1 MGASDFTRR
10 LFFAG
15 EFALMAATIAAAVY
29 VSHPDEWRPVTLV
42 ATLLAIALVG
52 EWFTIKTRAGI
63 LSASLGVMVLA
74 MGLLGPGAAGACGAA
89 AIALHSAMARRGPA
103 HWLNNLVA
111 IGVAGFAGGLV
122 VRALGGDVTRLGAQ
136 SATDSLVFVLML
148 FAGVAVLL
156 VLNFVVFAMHQR
168 VTTGRPLGRMTT
180 ELFFPLLPGELAV
193 AVIAIIL
200 VLAYRG
206 AGLPVLLAAI
216 PVLLIFR
223 QLAVALERSETHAEQ
238 LQARTRQLSSFQW
251 GVPAMFMEGLG
262 LRDPTSLRHAAAA
275 ASYSRGMAIELGCE
289 EDEQEVIHL
298 AGLLHDIGKFTW
310 SDRLLH
316 PDQLNDEDWAVI
328 RRHPQDG
335 AAMVGKLDGFG
346 PVADAILYHHERVD
360 GGGYPAG
367 LIGNEIPL
375 AARIVAIASA
385 YDSMLRREA
394 FGDPMSPEEAM
405 AELRKGAGSQFDE
418 DLVEVFSKVLDSNG
432 STYGMN
438 ADYKSEL
445 AFETRVRKMAEPTT
459 VMERPGGRQM
469 IRARLRARRRPLG
482 AGHTSEKGR

>member
-29 VSHPDEWRPVTLV
+29 VAQPDEWRPATLV
-42 ATLLAIALVG
+42 VTLLAIALVG

-74 MGLLGPGAAGACGAA
+74 MGLLGPGPAGRLRCGGDRP
-89 AIALHSAMARRGPA
+89 ALGHGPPRPA

-122 VRALGGDVTRLGAQ
+122 VRALGGDVTRLAAQ

-262 LRDPTSLRHAAAA
+262 LRDPDLP
-275 ASYSRGMAIELGCE
+275 ASRRRRR
-289 EDEQEVIHL
+289 Q
-298 AGLLHDIGKFTW
+298 LLPGH
-310 SDRLLH
+310 
-316 PDQLNDEDWAVI
+316 
-328 RRHPQDG
+328 
-335 AAMVGKLDGFG
+335 
-346 PVADAILYHHERVD
+346 
-360 GGGYPAG
+360 
-367 LIGNEIPL
+367 
-375 AARIVAIASA
+375 
-385 YDSMLRREA
+385 
-394 FGDPMSPEEAM
+394 GD
-405 AELRKGAGSQFDE
+405 
-418 DLVEVFSKVLDSNG
+418 
-432 STYGMN
+432 
-438 ADYKSEL
+438 
-445 AFETRVRKMAEPTT
+445 
-459 VMERPGGRQM
+459 
-469 IRARLRARRRPLG
+469 RARLRGGRAGSHPPRRPAPRHRQVHLVRPAAAPRPAQRRRLGGDPPPPSGRCDHGRQARRLRARCRRDPLPPRARRRRRLPRRPDRQRDPAGG
-482 AGHTSEKGR
+482 AHRGHLPAPTTA